1 MHLEPP
7 RCHWSFALV
16 FTEPGHSPGW
26 AEDAASTSGGGG
38 VQLGWEGFMLAQCH
52 AGYHARWSALSRASV
67 LQGQES
73 WGVW

>member
-1 MHLEPP
+1 MPVGHLLLCSRSLDTLRLGG
-7 RCHWSFALV
+7 RCSQRFW
-16 FTEPGHSPGW
+16 GW
-26 AEDAASTSGGGG
+26 G